1 MAMGHVV
8 NQLALKWQQEQM
20 AAASAHLAQFAPV
33 EVAEEEPAVDDDD
46 DEDDDAPAG
55 AAGAGAEEDAE
66 MGEGGD
72 DAAAGDVA
80 GDK

>member
-33 EVAEEEPAVDDDD
+33 EVAEEEPAEDDD

-55 AAGAGAEEDAE
+55 AAGAGAEDAE
-66 MGEGGD
+66 MFEGGD
-72 DAAAGDVA
+72 ADAAAGDA
-80 GDK
+80 DDK